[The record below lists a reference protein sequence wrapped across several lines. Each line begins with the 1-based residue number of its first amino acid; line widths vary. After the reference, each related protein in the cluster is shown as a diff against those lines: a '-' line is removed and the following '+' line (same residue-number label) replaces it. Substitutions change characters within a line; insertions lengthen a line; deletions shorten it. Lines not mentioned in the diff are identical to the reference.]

1 MLKTA
6 SPAPAQ
12 YVDTPQRLND
22 FLRAVDESPVIAI
35 DTEFVREKTYY
46 PQLCLIQVAAE
57 NSIWLIDTLVIEDLS
72 SFFQAL
78 CNPPSLKVFH
88 AARQDLEIFFNETG
102 RIPSPLFDTQIAAA
116 LLGRPDQIAYAGL
129 VAEFYAI
136 ELDKSSSRTNWARRP
151 LSASQIEYAA
161 ADVRYLAGV
170 KTKLEDELIAKGRSE
185 WLAEECLRLGETELY
200 DNNPSAVWRRV
211 KGIAKLEPDRLGIAA
226 TLAAW
231 REMNAQQRNLPRG
244 WVLKDDRLLAIARA
258 APNSTAQLHA
268 IDGLAPGLL
277 RRHGSEL
284 LQAIQAPATQL
295 TGANDMHLP
304 RLTGAGKLLLQN
316 LLVALRHCSET
327 NLVSSSLIAT
337 RRELESAICGRT
349 AIRLYEGWRNNLF
362 GYSVREAIAAH
373 AASKLYE

>member
-1 MLKTA
+1 
-6 SPAPAQ
+6 
-12 YVDTPQRLND
+12 
-22 FLRAVDESPVIAI
+22 
-35 DTEFVREKTYY
+35 
-46 PQLCLIQVAAE
+46 
-57 NSIWLIDTLVIEDLS
+57 
-72 SFFQAL
+72 
-78 CNPPSLKVFH
+78 
-88 AARQDLEIFFNETG
+88 
-102 RIPSPLFDTQIAAA
+102 
-116 LLGRPDQIAYAGL
+116 
-129 VAEFYAI
+129 
-136 ELDKSSSRTNWARRP
+136 
-151 LSASQIEYAA
+151 
-161 ADVRYLAGV
+161 
-170 KTKLEDELIAKGRSE
+170 
-185 WLAEECLRLGETELY
+185 
-200 DNNPSAVWRRV
+200 
-211 KGIAKLEPDRLGIAA
+211 
-226 TLAAW
+226 
-231 REMNAQQRNLPRG
+231 MNAQQRNLPRG

-349 AIRLYEGWRNNLF
+349 EIRLYEGWRNNLF